1 MNNGSLKLN
10 KVMTYKFCSLFK
22 TNAETLFTEDIWY
35 FRYICFKYNYF
46 LKHLILPKFKKQ
58 SLYESIFIE
67 FRILPHIDFLIRNTI
82 LKLGSS
88 WSHTIV
94 CGSHNYNYIYN
105 ICKNISNE
113 ITIINT
119 NIKNM
124 TQNEYNNYLL
134 TCEFWEQ
141 FYGEKLLIY
150 QEDSI
155 IFKHGINGFID
166 YDFIG
171 APFPKYNNDTPNLVG
186 NGGLS
191 IRSKSKILEILKNYR
206 KDDFII
212 NSSTINYMKMAN
224 LTNPP
229 EDVYFSKCIQENNV
243 GIVSDWDTAMQFS
256 SEAVFNPNSCAG
268 HKFWLSVSRSDWK
281 TKMYRDFN
289 FNKYKVKSNLVDYLK
304 YNRIPLDFNKTTT
317 IPNAFDIDLYFFC
330 KANNLEQTTKKDS
343 INYMNKI
350 GMDGFIYHPKQLF
363 NIFSDIE
370 LYTFLSNIYVFY
382 NNKIFTI
389 QNFTNKYIY
398 DVSFEMISNVLIKKI
413 YSCLNNN
420 YDILL
425 LVFIGNEIKGIDLLE
440 RIAKYKQIQKD
451 FNIALCFNSMKV
463 LNSPQI
469 KKLIKSNF
477 DFYSI
482 YVCKEHGT
490 DIVPTLLMYNHII
503 KTHSFTHIIKFHTK
517 SIHQPY
523 LDLTNYLLSMPI
535 EKLIMN
541 KNDECNCIGHPN
553 YYIEIQDDTFNNV
566 LKKKYASKI
575 NLNKMFVAGTIFYSN
590 SNVFNATLKF
600 IINNNYNS
608 YLLNNLYENNS
619 INYNNSPIHFLERV
633 FGTINL

>member
-1 MNNGSLKLN
+1 MTNESLKLN
-10 KVMTYKFCSLFK
+10 KVLSSKFCSLFK
-22 TNAETLFTEDIWY
+22 TSVETLFIEDIWY

-46 LKHLILPKFKKQ
+46 LKHLVLPKFKKQ
-58 SLYESIFIE
+58 SLYESVFIE
-67 FRILPHIDFLIRNTI
+67 FRILPHIEFLIRNSI
-82 LKLGSS
+82 FKLGPK

-94 CGSHNYNYIYN
+94 CGSYNYDYVYN
-105 ICKNISNE
+105 ICKNISND

-119 NIKNM
+119 NIQNM

-134 TCEFWEQ
+134 TINFWEQ

-155 IFKHGINGFID
+155 IFKHNIDDFLD

-191 IRSKSKILEILKNYR
+191 IRSKSKILEILKNYNI
-206 KDDFII
+206 DDFII
-212 NSSTINYMKMAN
+212 NSSTINYMKTVK

-229 EDVYFSKCIQENNV
+229 EDVYFSKSMQENNI
-243 GIVSDWDTAMQFS
+243 GIVSNWDVAMQFS

-268 HKFWLSVSRSDWK
+268 HKFWISASRNEWK
-281 TKMYRDFN
+281 KKMYNDFN
-289 FNKYKVKSNLVDYLK
+289 FNRYKVKSNIVDYLK
-304 YNRIPLDFNKTTT
+304 YNKKPLYFNKTKS

-330 KANNLEQTTKKDS
+330 KANNLEYATKKDS

-370 LYTFLSNIYVFY
+370 LYTFLNNIYVFY
-382 NNKIFTI
+382 NKQIFTI

-398 DVSFEMISNVLIKKI
+398 DVTFDMLSNILIKKI

-420 YDILL
+420 YDILF
-425 LVFIGNEIKGIDLLE
+425 LVFIGNETKGVDLLE
-440 RIAKYKQIQKD
+440 RIIKYKKIQKD
-451 FNIALCFNSMKV
+451 FNVSFCFNSMQV

-469 KKLIKSNF
+469 KRLIKYNF

-482 YVCKEHGT
+482 YLCKEHGT
-490 DIVPTLLMYNHII
+490 DIVPTLLMYKDIS
-503 KTHSFTHIIKFHTK
+503 KTYNFTHVFKFHTK

-535 EKLIMN
+535 EKLIVN
-541 KNDECNCIGHPN
+541 KNDSCNCIGHPN
-553 YYIEIQDDTFNNV
+553 YYIQIKNDPFNDI
-566 LKKKYASKI
+566 LKKKHTSKI
-575 NLNKMFVAGTIFYSN
+575 DLNKMFVGGTIFYSN
-590 SNVFNATLKF
+590 SNVLDATIKF

-619 INYNNSPIHFLERV
+619 INYDNSPIHFLERV